1 MSNKLRECVK
11 KLHSNKEVGD
21 LLPEYLKQSMILHDG
36 YTRIK
41 LMMEYYMF
49 YEVVTE
55 DINPYIAM
63 AKEMI
68 TSLNE
73 TVGQAMSDTL
83 DDTQRKQLVDH
94 ILAMRTEVIDRMQV
108 LTGYV
113 DCFVVY
119 EYILNRIQYRFDEK
133 EVLPEDTAFAQEVMN
148 FIFGSNDNVTI
159 NDNLRVVLGQLPMR
173 MTRSHYFDLIKN
185 CISVYKGSEIESLEG
200 FLYMFRTSA
209 MLYKHPAQEQYF
221 TEFAGVLQELMEA
234 DYEHM
239 DRTLYEL
246 YAEKVRVSASKLND
260 LSDLYMQIGQIINGV
275 YTLVVTEPYCVDEEK
290 MTVVDDVIRGI
301 NALFLEKE
309 IDLWQRE
316 DLLTEEDRLNWLAEK
331 LPAVEGQQEKLYQS
345 VNVAEAALDELLEG
359 RAEEIEAAG
368 LSDAFIK
375 LHHLSQLNSSSV
387 FAPLESQESAGIVT
401 AEIAEQET
409 EKLLSE
415 LKELFQGRS
424 RMFRRAIMAAT
435 VEKLPTFF
443 KSAQEIADYMM
454 NALNQCEVCIQT
466 TDPRNDPVITPNF
479 AYPLLL

>member
-316 DLLTEEDRLNWLAEK
+316 DLSTEEDRLNWLAEK

-454 NALNQCEVCIQT
+454 NALNQCDDEAEKYASKQLILEMI
-466 TDPRNDPVITPNF
+466 R
-479 AYPLLL
+479 

>member
-239 DRTLYEL
+239 DCTLYEL

-454 NALNQCEVCIQT
+454 NALNQCDDEAEKYASKQLILEMI
-466 TDPRNDPVITPNF
+466 R
-479 AYPLLL
+479 

>member
-1 MSNKLRECVK
+1 
-11 KLHSNKEVGD
+11 
-21 LLPEYLKQSMILHDG
+21 
-36 YTRIK
+36 
-41 LMMEYYMF
+41 MMEYYMF

-83 DDTQRKQLVDH
+83 DDTQRKQLIDH

-239 DRTLYEL
+239 DHTLYEL

-309 IDLWQRE
+309 IDLWQQE

-409 EKLLSE
+409 EKLLGE

-454 NALNQCEVCIQT
+454 NALNQCDDEAEKYASKQLILEMI
-466 TDPRNDPVITPNF
+466 R
-479 AYPLLL
+479 

>member
-454 NALNQCEVCIQT
+454 NALNQCDDEAEKYASKQLILEMI
-466 TDPRNDPVITPNF
+466 R
-479 AYPLLL
+479 

>member
-1 MSNKLRECVK
+1 
-11 KLHSNKEVGD
+11 
-21 LLPEYLKQSMILHDG
+21 
-36 YTRIK
+36 
-41 LMMEYYMF
+41 MMEYYMF

-221 TEFAGVLQELMEA
+221 TEFAGVLQKLMEA

-454 NALNQCEVCIQT
+454 NALNQCDDEAEKYASKQLILEMI
-466 TDPRNDPVITPNF
+466 R
-479 AYPLLL
+479 

>member
-1 MSNKLRECVK
+1 
-11 KLHSNKEVGD
+11 
-21 LLPEYLKQSMILHDG
+21 
-36 YTRIK
+36 
-41 LMMEYYMF
+41 MMEYYMF

-63 AKEMI
+63 VKEMI

-345 VNVAEAALDELLEG
+345 VNIAEAALDELLEG

-387 FAPLESQESAGIVT
+387 FAPLESQESAGVVT

-454 NALNQCEVCIQT
+454 NALNQCDDEAEKYASKQLILEMI
-466 TDPRNDPVITPNF
+466 R
-479 AYPLLL
+479 

>member
-1 MSNKLRECVK
+1 
-11 KLHSNKEVGD
+11 
-21 LLPEYLKQSMILHDG
+21 
-36 YTRIK
+36 
-41 LMMEYYMF
+41 
-49 YEVVTE
+49 
-55 DINPYIAM
+55 
-63 AKEMI
+63 
-68 TSLNE
+68 
-73 TVGQAMSDTL
+73 MSDTL

-359 RAEEIEAAG
+359 RAEEIEEAG

-387 FAPLESQESAGIVT
+387 FAPLESQESAGVVT

-454 NALNQCEVCIQT
+454 NALNQCDDEAEKYASKQLILEMI
-466 TDPRNDPVITPNF
+466 R
-479 AYPLLL
+479 

>member
-387 FAPLESQESAGIVT
+387 FAPLERQESAGIVT

-454 NALNQCEVCIQT
+454 NALNQCDDEAEKYASKQLILEMI
-466 TDPRNDPVITPNF
+466 R
-479 AYPLLL
+479 